1 MASGGSSPTKPFS
14 PGLPASPTLKEL
26 LQFKMMFDTFE
37 TMGLKPKGSNAKEL
51 NEWVSNFNAEKLSEK
66 EKKPSKMSL
75 TLPSKETVPKLKT
88 EEKPIQEKS
97 TTVFSQPPKVRC
109 FSGGDNK
116 GDLQYD
122 IWRYDVRMMLMDP
135 SYSKQ
140 QKEFAI
146 RRSLTG
152 SAARLVM
159 HQGMEKPIDQIM
171 EVLDSV
177 YGTIDNKEQLLAE
190 FYSARQREDE
200 DVTTWSNR
208 LQDILGKGLG
218 TGIVSHKEMNSMLH
232 AMLWTGLRQELKDI
246 SGYKYDT
253 IKDFN
258 QLRVALR
265 QLEKDHQPK
274 KTKPNTAKAATTTIK
289 ENTHDYEEL
298 KGMVQ
303 QLTHQFTELRQQQ
316 QQQQEQPQEQ
326 LQQQPQQQYYR
337 GNNFRGNRGNN
348 RGRGRGGQWYNNQQG
363 QQQQN
368 YQQGE
373 QQQNFQQ
380 GGTYQ
385 QNPILCRRCGQ
396 EGHIQIG

>member
-37 TMGLKPKGSNAKEL
+37 TMGLKPKGGNAKEL
-51 NEWVSNFNAEKLSEK
+51 NEWVANFNAEKLSEK
-66 EKKPSKMSL
+66 EKKPSKMSF
-75 TLPSKETVPKLKT
+75 TLPPKETVPKLKT
-88 EEKPIQEKS
+88 EEKPIQGKS
-97 TTVFSQPPKVRC
+97 TTVFSQPAKVRC

-122 IWRYDVRMMLMDP
+122 IWRYDVKMMLMDP

-208 LQDILGKGLG
+208 LQDILG
-218 TGIVSHKEMNSMLH
+218 
-232 AMLWTGLRQELKDI
+232 LRQELRDI

-289 ENTHDYEEL
+289 ENT
-298 KGMVQ
+298 
-303 QLTHQFTELRQQQ
+303 
-316 QQQQEQPQEQ
+316 
-326 LQQQPQQQYYR
+326 
-337 GNNFRGNRGNN
+337 
-348 RGRGRGGQWYNNQQG
+348 
-363 QQQQN
+363 
-368 YQQGE
+368 
-373 QQQNFQQ
+373 
-380 GGTYQ
+380 
-385 QNPILCRRCGQ
+385 
-396 EGHIQIG
+396 

>member
-1 MASGGSSPTKPFS
+1 
-14 PGLPASPTLKEL
+14 
-26 LQFKMMFDTFE
+26 
-37 TMGLKPKGSNAKEL
+37 
-51 NEWVSNFNAEKLSEK
+51 
-66 EKKPSKMSL
+66 
-75 TLPSKETVPKLKT
+75 
-88 EEKPIQEKS
+88 
-97 TTVFSQPPKVRC
+97 
-109 FSGGDNK
+109 
-116 GDLQYD
+116 
-122 IWRYDVRMMLMDP
+122 
-135 SYSKQ
+135 
-140 QKEFAI
+140 
-146 RRSLTG
+146 
-152 SAARLVM
+152 M

-218 TGIVSHKEMNSMLH
+218 TGIVSHQEMNSMLH

-303 QLTHQFTELRQQQ
+303 QLTHQFTELRRQQQ
-316 QQQQEQPQEQ
+316 QQPQEQ

-348 RGRGRGGQWYNNQQG
+348 RGRGRGGQWYNNQQEQQQHNYQQG

-368 YQQGE
+368 YQQGQ
-373 QQQNFQQ
+373 QQQNYQQ
-380 GGTYQ
+380 GGNYQ
-385 QNPILCRRCGQ
+385 QNPILCRRCVQ
-396 EGHIQIG
+396 EGHIQIGCRVRLDHTRQDLNSKKPMPTRGQH